1 MPEDIDLNDEHKW
14 GIEWAIVQAPVR
26 GVRMITFPDGTKSGI
41 IGLDEVMKYLYQE
54 GKPANDAVASEII
67 EKLESH
73 NYFAPPDK
81 HIYKYLLL
89 AEYRRFL
96 EYKSK

>member
-1 MPEDIDLNDEHKW
+1 
-14 GIEWAIVQAPVR
+14 
-26 GVRMITFPDGTKSGI
+26 MITFPDGTKSGI
-41 IGLDEVMKYLYQE
+41 SGLDAVMADLYRQ

-67 EKLESH
+67 ERLESH
-73 NYFAPPDK
+73 NYFAPSER

-96 EYKSK
+96 EFKSK